1 MKSINLGF
9 CRCEPRKF
17 NRNIEF
23 AFFNK
28 HGGFR
33 LAIYLHL
40 PIYWY
45 SHKALRKDAKTHLNQ
60 Y

>member
-17 NRNIEF
+17 NRNVEI

-28 HGGFR
+28 RGSFL
-33 LAIYLHL
+33 LALYLHL

-45 SHKALRKDAKTHLNQ
+45 SCKALKRDSKTMK
-60 Y
+60 

>member
-1 MKSINLGF
+1 MKSINLGI

-23 AFFNK
+23 AFFSK
-28 HGGFR
+28 SGTFR
-33 LAIYLHL
+33 FAIYFHL

-45 SHKALRKDAKTHLNQ
+45 SHKALKRDSRAMK
-60 Y
+60 